1 MMILRVGSN
10 GAILLVNLENGT
22 DLAFVTIM
30 TCLGFFLITIIQL
43 IGLALD
49 DRSPIK
55 VSKFR
60 KYLYYLQKANH
71 NLIMTLLYT

>member
-10 GAILLVNLENGT
+10 GAILLVLVNLENGT

-49 DRSPIK
+49 DRSPNK

-60 KYLYYLQKANH
+60 KELY
-71 NLIMTLLYT
+71 II